1 MISVEKFIPLLHELL
16 LDPLYLQ
23 SWGFRPAASTNVDD
37 FVKILDPYDSS
48 YQSAKFGKINGMCIY
63 WYEEP
68 LNLSDLNRLQYR
80 DIYSPNFSIHGIGY
94 PFAPSNPG
102 DTGMTMEIFDVNFH
116 VFANS
121 EISTL
126 KKEFLKQWRVLDWYF
141 FFHGFAALD
150 WFRDYKNLKFSNI
163 HISKVFICLNHLVS
177 NNRSYR
183 LSLLSHLK
191 ENQLFSK
198 GFVSAPLLT
207 SDLIKKEIGDKDS
220 RLTKNTKLH
229 ILKNLLPNV
238 KPMILDSVE
247 YNSASADIVHPN
259 YNYGALWHVV
269 TETIY
274 YDEKLHLTEKIFK
287 PIVSRRPFILVGA
300 PGNLSY
306 LKKYGFQTFDRW
318 IDESYDSVTDPD
330 QRMNMIVK
338 ELDRLCRM
346 PWDELMDMYNEMQEI
361 LDYNHQHFY
370 GKFRE
375 ILVNEL
381 VDNFEVCIKQYNLG
395 QSDRYKLPT
404 ELVDF
409 NEVKALLLQ

>member
-23 SWGFRPAASTNVDD
+23 SWGFCPAASTNIDD
-37 FVKILDPYDSS
+37 FSQILDPYNSS

-68 LNLSDLNRLQYR
+68 LNFTDLEKLQYR

-116 VFANS
+116 IFANS

-163 HISKVFICLNHLVS
+163 QISKVFICLNHLVS

-191 ENQLFSK
+191 ERNLIEQ

-207 SDLIKKEIGDKDS
+207 SSLIKKELGDKES
-220 RLTKNTKLH
+220 RLTKDTKLH

-238 KPMILDSVE
+238 EPMTLDTVE

-300 PGNLSY
+300 PGNLNY
-306 LKKYGFQTFDRW
+306 LKRYGFCTFDKW
-318 IDESYDSVTDPD
+318 IDESYDLETDPNK
-330 QRMNMIVK
+330 RMHMIVK
-338 ELDRLCRM
+338 ELDRLCSM
-346 PWDELMDMYNEMQEI
+346 PWDELMTMYQEMQEV
-361 LDYNHQHFY
+361 LEHNHQHFY
-370 GKFRE
+370 GKFKE

-395 QSDRYKLPT
+395 LSDRYKLHT
-404 ELVDF
+404 ELVNF
-409 NEVKALLLQ
+409 EKVKTFLLQ

>member
-37 FVKILDPYDSS
+37 FVKILNPYDSS
-48 YQSAKFGKINGMCIY
+48 YQSAVFGKINGMCIY
-63 WYEEP
+63 WHEEP
-68 LNLSDLNRLQYR
+68 LNLTDLTCLQYR
-80 DIYSPNFSIHGIGY
+80 DIYSPNFNIHGTGY

-116 VFANS
+116 IFANS

-126 KKEFLKQWRVLDWYF
+126 KKEFLKQWRVLNWYF

-163 HISKVFICLNHLVS
+163 QISKVFICLNHLVS

-183 LSLLSHLK
+183 LSLLSRLREH
-191 ENQLFSK
+191 QLFDK
-198 GFVSAPLLT
+198 GFISAPLLT
-207 SDLIKKEIGDKDS
+207 DSLIKKEVGDKDS
-220 RLTKNTKLH
+220 RLTKDTKLH

-238 KPMILDSVE
+238 KPMILDKVE

-287 PIVSRRPFILVGA
+287 PIVSRRPFILVGGL
-300 PGNLSY
+300 GNLNY
-306 LKKYGFQTFDRW
+306 LKNYGFQTFDRW
-318 IDESYDSVTDPD
+318 IDESYDLESDPD
-330 QRMNMIVK
+330 RRMNMIVK
-338 ELDRLCRM
+338 ELDRLCNL
-346 PWDELMDMYNEMQEI
+346 PWNELMGMYADMQEV
-361 LDYNHQHFY
+361 LEFNHQHFY
-370 GKFRE
+370 GKFKE

-381 VDNFEVCIKQYNLG
+381 VDNFEVCTKQYNLG
-395 QSDRYKLPT
+395 QSNRYKLPT
-404 ELVDF
+404 EQVNF
-409 NEVKALLLQ
+409 AKVKELLLQ